1 MSVRRLSRHGRYS
14 VWFALQRYVFK
25 DNFYTK
31 LVSFCF
37 SVSQTNPARNGLA
50 PAGASRFRPSPGR
63 SIRSSRGAAARQAW
77 PAMIH
82 SHPADASRFRPSRGR
97 SIRSGRV
104 QRRKKGIPQD
114 SPNDNAVSDLLR
126 KCRFY
131 GRGDLVVCRLC
142 VDLRRRY
149 VRMSQYLLHD
159 VRRNAHA
166 LQQGCRRAPCRVE
179 RNALRYAG
187 GGAELAYAVRHVR
200 AEFEISV
207 VDTFSDAVF

>member
-50 PAGASRFRPSPGR
+50 PAGANRFRPSCGR
-63 SIRSSRGAAARQAW
+63 SIRSGRGAAARQAW
-77 PAMIH
+77 PATIRP
-82 SHPADASRFRPSRGR
+82 HPAGANRFRPSCDRSIRSGRGAAARQAWPATIRPHPAGANRFRPSRGR

-104 QRRKKGIPQD
+104 RRRKKGIPQD
-114 SPNDNAVSDLLR
+114 SPNDNAAADLLR

-131 GRGDLVVCRLC
+131 GRGDLVVRRLC

-166 LQQGCRRAPCRVE
+166 L
-179 RNALRYAG
+179 
-187 GGAELAYAVRHVR
+187 
-200 AEFEISV
+200 
-207 VDTFSDAVF
+207 